1 MLGYK
6 QTRLS
11 ALYMRRIRP
20 KFWYVFS
27 FIAIWMI
34 LCFPIQSANWLTS
47 KYDVKNVI
55 SGDRF
60 AIDFNGIQLIVNLA
74 SVKVTKSDDAKLAL
88 KQWLEGNKVTIIPES
103 EAGTTAEGF
112 QRVYVFAFQGSKKSF
127 INQEM
132 IEKGYAE
139 YVKVKSKSYGKLQ
152 DAMSET
158 QEKILK
164 ETAGSSS
171 SLDKEV
177 MEKGM
182 FKTVSELYS
191 KKYHRT
197 ECRWANMIHPQSQI
211 IYDSYQ
217 DAELAKKFPCSS
229 CCYSRVL
236 ELRKQDAMKKKL
248 SGASSSSSSSKS
260 TTSRST
266 TTAKKAEPEKHA
278 GYLFGIKND
287 KFFYSPVSKKL
298 AKADGASV
306 VKFSSLRDAKK
317 SGRRPDPGSLRIQ
330 NPVVPPPEGKE
341 CIGRRL
347 PYLRP
352 CRRDA
357 DHPTGLCEFCLDGK

>member
-1 MLGYK
+1 MLC
-6 QTRLS
+6 L
-11 ALYMRRIRP
+11 P
-20 KFWYVFS
+20 V
-27 FIAIWMI
+27 
-34 LCFPIQSANWLTS
+34 QSASNNWLTS
-47 KYDVKNVI
+47 KYEVKNVI
-55 SGDRF
+55 SGESF

-74 SVKVTKSDDAKLAL
+74 SVKVTKSDEAKLAL
-88 KQWLEGNKVTIIPES
+88 EQWLEGNKVTIIPEA

-112 QRVYVFAFQGSKKSF
+112 QRVYVFAFQGSSKSF

-132 IEKGYAE
+132 IEKGYGE
-139 YVKVKSKSYGKLQ
+139 YVKVKSKSFGKLQ
-152 DAMSET
+152 DALSET
-158 QEKILK
+158 QEKRLK

-171 SLDKEV
+171 SMDKEV

-197 ECRWANMIHPQSQI
+197 DCRWASMIHPQSQI

-217 DAELAKKFPCSS
+217 DAELAKKFPCSH

-236 ELRKQDAMKKKL
+236 ELRKQEAMEKKL
-248 SGASSSSSSSKS
+248 SSSSSSSSSKS
-260 TTSRST
+260 IASKSSK
-266 TTAKKAEPEKHA
+266 AEPIKEAEPEKHV
-278 GYLFGIKND
+278 GHLFGIKSD

-298 AKADGASV
+298 AKVDGTSL
-306 VKFSSLRDAKK
+306 VKYSSLTEAKK